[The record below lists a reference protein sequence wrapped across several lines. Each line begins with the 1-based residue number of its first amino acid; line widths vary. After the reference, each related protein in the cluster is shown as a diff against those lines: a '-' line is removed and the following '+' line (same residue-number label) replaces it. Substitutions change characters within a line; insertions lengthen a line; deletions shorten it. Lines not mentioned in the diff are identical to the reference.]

1 MEAGDMLSL
10 AIVLALFIAATLGA
24 EAAPKAKSKKK
35 ANTETIVQ
43 VITVSGECTKLVQT
57 WHPVE
62 GCKSILMNINY
73 STGVSAYWFA
83 TGETVLS
90 FSGDG
95 AHRVEQ
101 GSNIV
106 VQSIERVILAAT
118 TDVSKE
124 EDAQVEAAVGFC
136 RFGDPTVKG
145 STVECVAHTR
155 AGLYEGS
162 FAPDGNPPELKVFQI
177 EQ

>member
-1 MEAGDMLSL
+1 MLSL
-10 AIVLALFIAATLGA
+10 AITLFLAATLGA

-35 ANTETIVQ
+35 ADAEKVVQ
-43 VITVSGECTKLVQT
+43 VITVSGECTKLVHA

-62 GCKSILMNINY
+62 GCKNILMNMNY
-73 STGVSAYWFA
+73 STGVSAYWFV
-83 TGETVLS
+83 TEETVLS

-95 AHRVEQ
+95 ARRIEQ

-118 TDVSKE
+118 TDASKE
-124 EDAQVEAAVGFC
+124 EDAKENAAVGFC
-136 RFGDPTVKG
+136 RFGDPTVRG

-162 FAPDGNPPELKVFQI
+162 FAPDGNPPELKAFQI
-177 EQ
+177 IP